1 MSRIINYGL
10 IGYTGKMGR
19 EIINLFSEK
28 GHVCVYKKDI
38 DSEELIQKPEI
49 LIDFSLSSGLNDT
62 INRASEYNVPLII
75 GTTALKEDQIQSL
88 VKLGEKIPVVQSYNF
103 SIGIQM
109 FLKAVDL
116 YRNYISDWDTELIE
130 VHHRYKKD
138 KPSGTALMIQRAFGR
153 EIPISSQRIGG
164 VFGDHSITFGN
175 DGETISIS
183 HRAISR
189 RAFTEGVLKS
199 AHFVL
204 EKDKGFFTFKD
215 VIFNGEN

>member
-10 IGYTGKMGR
+10 IGYSGKMGR
-19 EIINLFSEK
+19 EITNLFSEK
-28 GHVCVYKKDI
+28 GHVCVFKKDI
-38 DSEELIQKPEI
+38 DSEEMIQKPEI
-49 LIDFSLSSGLNDT
+49 LIDFSLSSGFEDT
-62 INRASEYNVPLII
+62 LKRTIEFNIPLII
-75 GTTALKEDQIQSL
+75 GTTALKEEQMQSL
-88 VKLGEKIPVVQSYNF
+88 IKLGEKVPVVQGYNF

-109 FLKAVDL
+109 LLKAVEL
-116 YRNYISDWDTELIE
+116 YKNYISDWDTELIE

-175 DGETISIS
+175 DGETLSVS

-189 RAFTEGVLKS
+189 RVFTEGVLRS
-199 AHFVL
+199 VYFAL
-204 EKDKGFFTFKD
+204 EKDKGYYTFKD
-215 VIFNGEN
+215 VIFNGEK